1 MTDGI
6 ICNVYGNYLN
16 YVLVKFFTDFLYLY
30 LFCFL
35 LYLSTIVGEIKI
47 FKKRLTLGLRNF
59 HHTVAPNPI
68 VFKAKFHSEILTGSP
83 SGWKNKQFS
92 SFKRLETVE
101 AVGDTSEVSSTIND

>member
-6 ICNVYGNYLN
+6 ICNVYVNYLN

-47 FKKRLTLGLRNF
+47 FIKL
-59 HHTVAPNPI
+59 I
-68 VFKAKFHSEILTGSP
+68 
-83 SGWKNKQFS
+83 
-92 SFKRLETVE
+92 
-101 AVGDTSEVSSTIND
+101 